1 MLQPRD
7 MLNCI
12 WPKRGNRES
21 RLLILLAALLFWAFF
36 VHTDAPEVI
45 GAASQAPI
53 KSHKIPRKIWQTW
66 KVPPLDLKDDLLWLS
81 KTWTAMNPSYRY
93 ESLTDDSALTYVRH
107 RFAERRD
114 VVNTFEKADNVTRA
128 DLMRYL
134 TLLGDGGTY
143 ADIDVE
149 CHRLMDSWFS
159 EELLEKV
166 TMVVGVEYDS
176 RGGPL
181 THGYT
186 IPVQLCEWTLMA
198 APNHPIIKHVVDRIV
213 GKIKTDTSMLSK
225 APTHDVQYMK
235 ETTGAKMFTEAV
247 LQKLT
252 QLEGHPV
259 TYRDIT
265 NLTGPRIF
273 GDILVLPV
281 NAFASGTEHSG
292 SKPQDNDEQ
301 LVKHHYL
308 NFQQWEVDH
317 FRKGNEGEGRP
328 EGEEEEQ
335 GPPGGETKW

>member
-1 MLQPRD
+1 MLRPRD
-7 MLNCI
+7 MLLNYI
-12 WPKRGNRES
+12 WPKRGNRET

-36 VHTDAPEVI
+36 IHTDDPEVL
-45 GAASQAPI
+45 GAASQAPV
-53 KSHKIPRKIWQTW
+53 KTYRIPRKIWQTW

-93 ESLTDDSALTYVRH
+93 ESLTDDSALTYVRS
-107 RFAERRD
+107 RFAARRD
-114 VVNTFEKADNVTRA
+114 VINTFEQADHVTRA

-149 CHRLMDSWFS
+149 CYRLMDSWFS
-159 EELLEKV
+159 EELLSKV

-176 RGGPL
+176 RGGAL
-181 THGYT
+181 SHGYT

-198 APNHPIIKHVVDRIV
+198 APNHPIISHVVDRIV

-225 APTHDVQYMK
+225 IPTHDVQYMK

-252 QLEGHPV
+252 QLEGKPI

-265 NLTGPRIF
+265 NLTSPRIF
-273 GDILVLPV
+273 GDVLVLPV
-281 NAFASGTEHSG
+281 NAFASGTAHSG
-292 SKPQDNDEQ
+292 SKPLGNDEQ
-301 LVKHHYL
+301 LVTHRFL
-308 NFQQWEVDH
+308 NFQQWDADH
-317 FRKGNEGEGRP
+317 FRGEHGGQAPP
-328 EGEEEEQ
+328 EGQEE